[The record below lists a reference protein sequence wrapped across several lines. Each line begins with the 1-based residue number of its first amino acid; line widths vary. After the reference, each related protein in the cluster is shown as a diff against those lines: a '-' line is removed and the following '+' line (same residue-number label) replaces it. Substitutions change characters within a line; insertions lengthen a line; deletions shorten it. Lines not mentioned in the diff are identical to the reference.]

1 MSRILIIDD
10 DPCCRDSV
18 RRVLLK
24 AGHCVDDV
32 EGVDQALGVLDGSP
46 ADLVVSDYRMPNK
59 SGLDLLRALRNK
71 ATAPRVLLLTAYI
84 DQATQEIAF
93 ALGAVAVILKPV
105 RRQEL
110 IDHVANAL
118 SGAGEGVWRPFARIR

>member
-18 RRVLLK
+18 RTVLLK
-24 AGHCVDDV
+24 AGHCVGDV
-32 EGVDQALGVLDGSP
+32 EGVDQALEVLDHSP
-46 ADLVVSDYRMPNK
+46 VDLIVSDYRMPNK
-59 SGLDLLRALRNK
+59 SGLDLLKALRNK
-71 ATAPRVLLLTAYI
+71 VTAPRILLLSAYV

-93 ALGAVAVILKPV
+93 ALGAAAVIRKPV

-110 IDHVANAL
+110 IDHVVNAL
-118 SGAGEGVWRPFARIR
+118 SEAGQGIWHPFARIR

>member
-18 RRVLLK
+18 MTVLIR
-24 AGHCVDDV
+24 AGHCVDGV
-32 EGVDQALGVLDGSP
+32 EGVDQALKALDYSP

-59 SGLDLLRALRNK
+59 TGLDLLKALRNK
-71 ATAPRVLLLTAYI
+71 ETAPKVLLLTAHVDAVTEETAI
-84 DQATQEIAF
+84 
-93 ALGAVAVILKPV
+93 ALGAAAVVRKPV

-110 IDHVANAL
+110 IDHVVNAL
-118 SGAGEGVWRPFARIR
+118 SDVE

>member
-18 RRVLLK
+18 RTVLMR
-24 AGHCVDDV
+24 AGHCVDCV
-32 EGVDQALGVLDGSP
+32 EGVDQALKALDYSP

-59 SGLDLLRALRNK
+59 SGLDLLKALRK
-71 ATAPRVLLLTAYI
+71 KETAPKVLLLTAHVDAVTEETAI
-84 DQATQEIAF
+84 
-93 ALGAVAVILKPV
+93 ALGASAVVRKPV

-110 IDHVANAL
+110 IDHVVNAL
-118 SGAGEGVWRPFARIR
+118 SDLGKEIW